1 MESNENLK
9 HEVKSYWNVAS
20 CGTEFIEAEKFTSD
34 YFEKVESFRYTI
46 EPEIF
51 SFAQFTRF
59 RGKKILEVGVG
70 AGTDFT
76 QWVRAGALAHGI
88 DLTEEAIENV
98 QARLALEGLR
108 ATDLRVGDAEHL
120 PYQDNSFDLTYSWG
134 VIHHSPDTEKC
145 LAELV
150 RVTKPG
156 GIIKCMIYNR
166 RSLFAVYQYILSG
179 FLKGRPFQSI
189 SNVLYHHQE
198 SPGTKAFTFKEA
210 RTMCVK
216 LPVSVVSLSAPASS
230 HDLLYYKK
238 PSLVKKGAYIL
249 ASLWGWQTCGWF
261 MMINLHK
268 NK

>member
-20 CGTEFIEAEKFTSD
+20 CGTEFIEAKKFSSD
-34 YFEKVESFRYTI
+34 YFDKVETFRYSI

-76 QWVRAGALAHGI
+76 QWVRTGALAYGI

-98 QARLALEGLR
+98 QARLALEELQ
-108 ATDLRVGDAEHL
+108 AHDLRTGDAESL
-120 PYQDNSFDLTYSWG
+120 PYQDNSFDLAYSWG
-134 VIHHSPDTEKC
+134 VIHHSPNTEKC

-166 RSLFAVYQYILSG
+166 RSLFAFYQYLLSG
-179 FLKGRPFQSI
+179 LLKGRPFQSI

-198 SPGTKAFTFKEA
+198 SPGTKAFTQKEA
-210 RTMCVK
+210 RAMCAK
-216 LPVSVVSLSAPASS
+216 LPVTIQTLSAPASS

-238 PSLVKKGAYIL
+238 SRLVKLCARLL
-249 ASLWGWQTCGWF
+249 ASLSGWQTCGWF
-261 MMINLHK
+261 MMIELKK
-268 NK
+268 N